1 MAFFEEFKARAA
13 ELAQAGVAK
22 SKVLAEIAKLKAANL
37 SEKEVIHKA
46 YLEMGRLYY
55 AENHSDPDAAYADH
69 CARVTKAQAAI
80 RDNNAKITKLKEG
93 EANEPDANI
102 AADAAADAIVTDDY
116 SFEPAA
122 PAAEEDANP
131 YGIG

>member
-1 MAFFEEFKARAA
+1 MAFFEEFKMRAA

-46 YLEMGRLYY
+46 YLEMGRMYY
-55 AENHSDPDAAYADH
+55 AENRSNPNAAYADH
-69 CARVTKAQAAI
+69 CARVTGARAAI

-93 EANEPDANI
+93 EANTPDGSI
-102 AADAAADAIVTDDY
+102 AIHAAEEAIVTDGY
-116 SFEPAA
+116 SFEDLDSS
-122 PAAEEDANP
+122 ES
-131 YGIG
+131 

>member
-46 YLEMGRLYY
+46 YLEMGRIYY
-55 AENHSDPDAAYADH
+55 AENRSNPGAAYAASCD
-69 CARVTKAQAAI
+69 RVTKAMAAI
-80 RDNNAKITKLKEG
+80 KENNAKIADLKAGEEG
-93 EANEPDANI
+93 NTV
-102 AADAAADAIVTDDY
+102 AAADDVIVLNGDD
-116 SFEPAA
+116 FEVEDA
-122 PAAEEDANP
+122 PAEQAP
-131 YGIG
+131 STT

>member
-46 YLEMGRLYY
+46 YLEMGRIYY
-55 AENHSDPDAAYADH
+55 AENRSNPGAAYAAS
-69 CARVTKAQAAI
+69 CGRVTKAMAAI
-80 RDNNAKITKLKEG
+80 KENNAKIAVLKAGEEG
-93 EANEPDANI
+93 DT
-102 AADAAADAIVTDDY
+102 AAADDTIVLSGSDFAVEDT
-116 SFEPAA
+116 SAA
-122 PAAEEDANP
+122 PDFPAE
-131 YGIG
+131 